1 MKYHVPKQGQYES
14 GLTAKLMYSIAGGL
28 IKKHATSNDI
38 QRLRETPEMGS
49 GKLWMKPEIRS
60 ELDDFV
66 DSYFFT
72 DLREPLPGFRHVVM
86 EGNAQVRRSKL
97 EGYVAQL
104 GQQYG
109 SPEQGR
115 AQTARLLNELEKRYD
130 RACAETQKLK
140 KLSGSNQL
148 IKDNA
153 SDGFGHVF
161 AKYGMIYLVIAEL
174 EKLIQS

>member
-1 MKYHVPKQGQYES
+1 MKYHAPNERAYET
-14 GLTAKLMYSIAGGL
+14 GLSAKLMYSIADRL
-28 IKKHATSNDI
+28 IKQNATNSDI
-38 QRLRETPEMGS
+38 QRLQDS
-49 GKLWMKPEIRS
+49 GKIWMKPEIRG

-72 DLREPLPGFRHVVM
+72 DLKEPFLGIKQIILETDPQ
-86 EGNAQVRRSKL
+86 ARRSKL
-97 EGYVAQL
+97 VEYAAQL

-115 AQTARLLNELEKRYD
+115 AQTARVLNKLKERYD

-140 KLSGSNQL
+140 KLRGVKQL

-153 SDGFGHVF
+153 SDGFSHVF
-161 AKYGMIYLVIAEL
+161 VRYGRIDIVIAEL
-174 EKLIQS
+174 GALGQS